1 MVENTEPEPGSDH
14 RYLLGFC
21 LMKRYSRAFLWSF
34 VRVATV
40 HPSMRCLNLTVL
52 VFFLLMSLFP
62 LSEMV
67 MRFLKKV
74 DGISPPRQTIYI
86 VSHSF
91 MSALF
96 LFALSNSN
104 PLLSVSLRFYG
115 EQSKTEREKRD
126 STVEMLAVHF
136 GVVFLSLLEK
146 DECL

>member
-1 MVENTEPEPGSDH
+1 
-14 RYLLGFC
+14 
-21 LMKRYSRAFLWSF
+21 MKRYSRAFLWSF

-40 HPSMRCLNLTVL
+40 HPSMRRLSHTVL
-52 VFFLLMSLFP
+52 VFFLLISLFCLFP

-67 MRFLKKV
+67 IRFLKKV

-86 VSHSF
+86 VCHSF

-96 LFALSNSN
+96 LLAISNSN
-104 PLLSVSLRFYG
+104 SNTLLSVSLRFYG

-136 GVVFLSLLEK
+136 GVLFLSLLEK
-146 DECL
+146 DQCH